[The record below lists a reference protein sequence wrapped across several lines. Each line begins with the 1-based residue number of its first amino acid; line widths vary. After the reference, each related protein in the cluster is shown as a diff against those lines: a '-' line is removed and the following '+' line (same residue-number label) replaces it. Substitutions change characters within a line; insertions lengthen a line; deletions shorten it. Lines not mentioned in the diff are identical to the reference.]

1 MDFMLALNVTIY
13 GLGIVFLALLVLMV
27 AIMLLGKIFA
37 VVTGKDLLATPQV
50 ATPALPPPLLV
61 APASAAP
68 AAVLLAPTP
77 VSIVGEAAEPVNAP
91 LPGRV
96 LSVAVHVGDSV
107 KRGDEL
113 CVIEAMKMGNSV
125 KAPRDGFVVDV
136 RVAQGNT
143 VAFGAPLVFLASSVT
158 AGAPR
163 PAAPAVA
170 PAASVAPVVEAAAFT
185 LGAAGKT
192 HAVELAPAGAGAL
205 TVLLDGTRYDVRRDA
220 GDRTKLVVNGQ
231 AHTVDVKEIA
241 GTVVTVMIDSV
252 THKLEMGQQ
261 PKTTPRAFRLTSGG
275 KPHTVEVV
283 GADGAAS
290 VVLDGTPYRVERDR
304 AEPSR
309 IVVNGQAHT
318 VNVKETAGSTV
329 TVVIDGRTEKVEIA
343 RDAVGAPAQ
352 AAGGLAAP
360 AAAPAASGGEPINA
374 PLPGKILSVAV
385 KAGDRVKR
393 GDELCVIEAMKMG
406 NSVKVP
412 RDGVIRAVR
421 VAPGQTVAFGAALVV
436 LD

>member
-37 VVTGKDLLATPQV
+37 VVTGKDLLATPQA
-50 ATPALPPPLLV
+50 ATPAVPSPLLV

-68 AAVLLAPTP
+68 AAVTLAPTP
-77 VSIVGEAAEPVNAP
+77 VSTVGEAEPVIAP

-143 VAFGAPLVFLASSVT
+143 VAFGAPLVFLASSAT
-158 AGAPR
+158 AATPRPPAPSAA
-163 PAAPAVA
+163 PAAP
-170 PAASVAPVVEAAAFT
+170 VAPVAEAAAFT

-192 HAVELAPAGAGAL
+192 HAVELAPAGVGAL
-205 TVLLDGTRYDVRRDA
+205 TVLLDGARYDVRRDA

-231 AHTVDVKEIA
+231 AHTVNVKEIA
-241 GTVVTVMIDSV
+241 GTAVTVMIDGV

-261 PKTTPRAFRLTSGG
+261 TKTAPRALSLTSRWEAAQGG
-275 KPHTVEVV
+275 DRR
-283 GADGAAS
+283 GRWRRLG
-290 VVLDGTPYRVERDR
+290 GTR
-304 AEPSR
+304 
-309 IVVNGQAHT
+309 
-318 VNVKETAGSTV
+318 
-329 TVVIDGRTEKVEIA
+329 
-343 RDAVGAPAQ
+343 RDALSSRTRQ
-352 AAGGLAAP
+352 
-360 AAAPAASGGEPINA
+360 SGRLPRRGER
-374 PLPGKILSVAV
+374 PGPHRGRQGEGREY
-385 KAGDRVKR
+385 GDRR
-393 GDELCVIEAMKMG
+393 GRRTNREGGDH
-406 NSVKVP
+406 P
-412 RDGVIRAVR
+412 
-421 VAPGQTVAFGAALVV
+421 
-436 LD
+436 